1 MVVLTLALMLDSITY
16 HLAARLDHEGS
27 PCLFGSARITT
38 HHATVAALCYCC
50 CAGAGGDWMLQN
62 LLTLD
67 DTVTLPD
74 TVAHF
79 HLWLAGYSACVRVA
93 IG

>member
-1 MVVLTLALMLDSITY
+1 MRDRLVCLALPGIS
-16 HLAARLDHEGS
+16 
-27 PCLFGSARITT
+27 T
-38 HHATVAALCYCC
+38 HHATVAALWYCC
-50 CAGAGGDWMLQN
+50 CAGAGGDWVLQN

-79 HLWLAGYSACVRVA
+79 HWPLDLWLAGYSACVRVA